1 MRTSKLWFSLAA
13 AGLVMVSL
21 AGTAR
26 ADGIGVE
33 SRHLK
38 APERTA
44 LKAQVS
50 KARHQNAAIFAKV
63 AEAPKLAI
71 EADQMKR
78 GRAASITLPLRALGN
93 DALFPM
99 LEMLAL
105 DGPTRGTMPDSTWT
119 TLRVGLIE
127 AVGLIRDPR
136 ATAVLSAIVERET
149 QFEVVY
155 AAAEALGRIGDD
167 ASAKKLVR
175 WARGNGPKRVAV
187 MAALGECRR
196 TVAATA
202 LAKLAN
208 TSDETQ
214 LLIVIKSLG
223 TVGNAWAWQTAEISK
238 SGEGAPVRA
247 IAAQALMAAFMK
259 SAGYT
264 RAKAERAL
272 LVVDDPSTPALIAAA
287 RKNANADQTRA
298 LDALA
303 TRVAQN
309 PAR

>member
-1 MRTSKLWFSLAA
+1 MRSSKLWFSLAA

-21 AGTAR
+21 SGTAR
-26 ADGIGVE
+26 ADGIGVQ

-38 APERTA
+38 AAERTA
-44 LKAQVS
+44 LKAQIG
-50 KARHQNAAIFAKV
+50 KARQQNAAIFTKV

-105 DGPTRGTMPDSTWT
+105 DGPTRDKLPDSTWT

-136 ATAVLSAIVERET
+136 ATPVLSAIIERET

-167 ASAKKLVR
+167 ASTKKL
-175 WARGNGPKRVAV
+175 ARLALGSGPKRVAV

-196 TVAATA
+196 TLAASA
-202 LAKLAN
+202 LAKLAD

-214 LLIVIKSLG
+214 RLIVIKSLG
-223 TVGNAWAWQTAEISK
+223 TVGNAWAWQTDEIAK
-238 SGEGAPVRA
+238 SGEGTQVRA
-247 IAAQALMAAFMK
+247 IAARALMGAFAK
-259 SAGYT
+259 STGYA
-264 RAKAERAL
+264 RSKAERAL

-287 RKNANADQTRA
+287 KKNANADLARA

-303 TRVAQN
+303 TKIAQN

>member
-1 MRTSKLWFSLAA
+1 MRSSKLWFSLAA

-21 AGTAR
+21 SGTAR
-26 ADGIGVE
+26 ADGIGVQ

-38 APERTA
+38 AAERTA
-44 LKAQVS
+44 LKAQIG
-50 KARHQNAAIFAKV
+50 KARQQNAAIFTKV

-105 DGPTRGTMPDSTWT
+105 DGPTRDKLPDSTWT

-136 ATAVLSAIVERET
+136 ATPVLSAIVERET

-167 ASAKKLVR
+167 ASTKKL
-175 WARGNGPKRVAV
+175 ARLALGSGPKRVAV

-196 TVAATA
+196 TVAASA
-202 LAKLAN
+202 LAKLAD

-214 LLIVIKSLG
+214 RLVVIKSLG
-223 TVGNAWAWQTAEISK
+223 TVGNAWAWQTDEIAK
-238 SGEGAPVRA
+238 SGEGAQVRA
-247 IAAQALMAAFMK
+247 IAARALMGAFTK
-259 SAGYT
+259 STGYA
-264 RAKAERAL
+264 RSKAERAL

-287 RKNANADQTRA
+287 KKNANADLARA

-303 TRVAQN
+303 TKIAQN